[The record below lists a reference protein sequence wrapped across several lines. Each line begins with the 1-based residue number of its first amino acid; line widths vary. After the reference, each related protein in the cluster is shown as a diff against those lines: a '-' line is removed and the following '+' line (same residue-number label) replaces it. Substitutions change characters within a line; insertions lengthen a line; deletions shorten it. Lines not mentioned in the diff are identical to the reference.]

1 MTQMSEVLKKVTAQE
16 EKRKEFQETIDEFNR
31 IQAEVEATTRAR
43 MDKETVER
51 LVRES
56 KEMEGKIKL
65 VK

>member
-1 MTQMSEVLKKVTAQE
+1 MSEVLKKVTAQE